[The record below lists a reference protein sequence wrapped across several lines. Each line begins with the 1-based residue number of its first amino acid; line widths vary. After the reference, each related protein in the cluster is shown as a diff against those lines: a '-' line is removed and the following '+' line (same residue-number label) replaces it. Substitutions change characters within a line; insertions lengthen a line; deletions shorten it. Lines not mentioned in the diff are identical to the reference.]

1 MTRRW
6 HVFSGEKEDEIQKE
20 QEQGCGLV
28 QLLGVEVDGRRRRKC
43 WQDGVD
49 GEEGLEKFATKC
61 MRLYLK
67 DALKLSILYSLEVLK
82 V

>member
-1 MTRRW
+1 MKSRKSKIDNIC
-6 HVFSGEKEDEIQKE
+6 VGERE
-20 QEQGCGLV
+20 GCGLV

-49 GEEGLEKFATKC
+49 GEEGREKFAIEC

-67 DALKLSILYSLEVLK
+67 DTLKHSILYSLEVLK